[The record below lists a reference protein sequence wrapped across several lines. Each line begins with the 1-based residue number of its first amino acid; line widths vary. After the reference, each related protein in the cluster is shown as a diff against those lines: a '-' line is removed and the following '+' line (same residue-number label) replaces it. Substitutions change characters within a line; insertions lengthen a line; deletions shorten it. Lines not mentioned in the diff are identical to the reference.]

1 MVGLRK
7 VLPLLWFL
15 LLTIN
20 TNSVA
25 CCITQHNY
33 VSRQVNSPN
42 ENKNSLEV
50 EIKNNSLEVENK
62 SNSLEVENKNG
73 LEFGKYLVLAFNIC
87 IFLFALK
94 YNNLKPKPW

>member
-15 LLTIN
+15 FLTIN

-33 VSRQVNSPN
+33 VSRQVNCPN

-50 EIKNNSLEVENK
+50 ENKNDSLD
-62 SNSLEVENKNG
+62 VENKNG

-87 IFLFALK
+87 VFLFV
-94 YNNLKPKPW
+94 

>member
-1 MVGLRK
+1 MVALRK

-15 LLTIN
+15 ILTIN

-33 VSRQVNSPN
+33 VSRQVNYPN

-62 SNSLEVENKNG
+62 NG
-73 LEFGKYLVLAFNIC
+73 LEFGKHLVLAFNIC